1 MIAKRLFDLA
11 CVVPALLL
19 LIPVFCVL
27 AVWIKL
33 DSPGPVFFRQERI
46 GKDGQP
52 FRIYKLRTMVDDAER
67 KGGQITVGV
76 DPRITRSGRFLRK
89 FKLDELPQLINVLK
103 GEMSLV
109 GPRPE
114 VPRYVALY
122 PPNDRQMILSV
133 PPGITD
139 EAAIRFRHENA
150 LLAGQADPETYY
162 VERILPQKIP
172 LYVKYVKERTLVR
185 DIMLIL
191 KTINVLFFGDRH
203 RDTLQN

>member
-1 MIAKRLFDLA
+1 MTTKRLFDLA
-11 CVVPALLL
+11 CVAPAMLLL
-19 LIPVFCVL
+19 APLFCVL

-52 FRIYKLRTMVDDAER
+52 FRIFKLRTMIDDAET
-67 KGGQITVGV
+67 KGGQITVGG
-76 DPRITRSGRFLRK
+76 DPRITRSGQFLRR

-114 VPRYVALY
+114 VPGYVALY
-122 PPNDRQMILSV
+122 PRKDRQIVLSV

-150 LLAGQADPETYY
+150 LLADQADPEAYY

-172 LYVKYVKERTLVR
+172 LYVKYVKERTLVK

-191 KTINVLFFGDRH
+191 KTIYVLLLGDRH
-203 RDTLQN
+203 GNTLQN